1 VGPRRNTRQ
10 HKDNTMRQPTL
21 VECFWQPQSSMPVPR
36 RSRAPRHRCCAAAAS
51 SSLLHAALPKCHWC
65 TGCAAMMDATF
76 NPGKSQLEELHP
88 GNFTSVSLGSGH
100 NIVWRDISFAD
111 SGCIPTCNDTVSM
124 HNPACDLPEPDSWC
138 YAGRNM
144 DLLKCFQ
151 PDEKSGLVYATLV
164 AATIVYFPR
173 LDWPH

>member
-1 VGPRRNTRQ
+1 MPKKAQASQSRSDVGPRRNTRQ

-88 GNFTSVSLGSGH
+88 GNFTCVSLGSGH
-100 NIVWRDISFAD
+100 NIVCNS
-111 SGCIPTCNDTVSM
+111 TCNDTVSM
-124 HNPACDLPEPDSWC
+124 HRAFS
-138 YAGRNM
+138 M
-144 DLLKCFQ
+144 DHLGCFQ